1 MTKAIDRAALARG
14 LGGWGEDAAAEH
26 LVALG
31 WQVVA
36 RNWRGEGGEID
47 LVALEPVD
55 DRPPVGVIVEVKC
68 RSGLGFGDPLES
80 ITYAKVSR
88 LRKLAAE
95 WLSQHRG
102 LALDGVRL
110 DAIGVLLERDRQP
123 VLTHITG
130 IGE

>member
-31 WQVVA
+31 WQVVV

-80 ITYAKVSR
+80 ITWAKCAR
-88 LRKLAAE
+88 LRRLARQ
-95 WLSQHRG
+95 WRQTYPGPLSAIR
-102 LALDGVRL
+102 V
-110 DAIGVLLERDRQP
+110 DAIGIVK
-123 VLTHITG
+123 ITG
-130 IGE
+130 QRPRITHARGIQ